1 MNLRFLTAS
10 LLAAGPLVLAGA
22 PSAFASSRVPAASA
36 QTGTPEPAVAV
47 DPQAAPAP
55 ERYVRA
61 GERGV
66 TLLNLRDSAGQTLIQ
81 VPAGGLLAVHRES
94 AGWLGVD
101 IPGGFPVWVYGRY
114 LRPTSVGSVLEVT
127 GNGINM
133 RPLPSRDEGSFQ
145 IRSKLVRGD
154 WVTQIGLNEPGKP
167 LAENWVQIISPEG
180 AFGWVQSMETVPLLR
195 DERGA
200 DLWAEAEAS
209 LQTMMGALR
218 RRSGL
223 EVGIDEAAVVVPA
236 TPAERA
242 LVGLAERMADE
253 IEKPLPDFDAV
264 RSMLDEVRTLGPD
277 PEGLEELARLSERL
291 DFSEQLYRAK
301 AEMEEIK
308 LERRREAQRLQ
319 AQRLQ
324 EIKPRDPLYGRFDL
338 RGKLE
343 SLRDAS
349 GQVTYVLRQGLH
361 TAAQVECR
369 LGRYDLER
377 FVGCDLGLAVATIE
391 DNSVAL
397 APDLVM
403 VNVLRLEVLSA
414 PLELP

>member
-1 MNLRFLTAS
+1 MNPRFPTAS
-10 LLAAGPLVLAGA
+10 PLVAGLLALAGA
-22 PSAFASSRVPAASA
+22 PFAFGSTAAPTPAI
-36 QTGTPEPAVAV
+36 QTGTPEPAVV
-47 DPQAAPAP
+47 VNLPTAPVP

-66 TLLNLRDSAGQTLIQ
+66 TLLNLRDSAGQALFH
-81 VPAGGLLAVHRES
+81 VPAGGLLAVHSES

-101 IPGGFPVWVYGRY
+101 VPGGFPVWVYGRY
-114 LRPTSVGSVLEVT
+114 LRPTQVPNVLEVT

-154 WVTQIGLNEPGKP
+154 RVTQIGLDAPDKA

-180 AFGWVQSMETVPLLR
+180 AFGWVQSLDTVPLLR
-195 DERGA
+195 DERGEE
-200 DLWAEAEAS
+200 LWEQAEAS
-209 LQTMMGALR
+209 LQTTVGALR

-223 EVGIDEAAVVVPA
+223 DVGIQEAAAAVPL
-236 TPAERA
+236 TPAGEA
-242 LVGLAERMADE
+242 LVAVADRMSAE

-264 RSMLDEVRTLGPD
+264 RAMLDEVHTLGPD
-277 PEGLEELARLSERL
+277 AEGLVELERLSERL
-291 DFSEQLYRAK
+291 GFAEDLYRTR

-349 GQVTYVLRQGLH
+349 GQVSYVLRQGLH
-361 TAAQVECR
+361 TSAQVECR
-369 LGRYDLER
+369 TGRYELER
-377 FVGCDLGLAVATIE
+377 FVGCDLGMVVAAIE
-391 DNSVAL
+391 DDSGAL
-397 APDLVM
+397 ASELVLVDVQRM
-403 VNVLRLEVLSA
+403 EVLSA
-414 PLELP
+414 PIGLP